1 MYLADDLCFFT
12 KDEQRYF
19 TTMTKTFC
27 FLQVL
32 FILLCLFWTVQVKA
46 DEQFSASVDKI
57 KAAYL
62 IHLSEFTTWPDE
74 KLHSPMFSI
83 CISADSD
90 LKQFLE
96 EIEGRLVKNKPL
108 KIQQI
113 SSVNQLTSCD
123 VLYVDAVSKKIFE
136 QDTIKAEPI
145 LTVSSE
151 ADFLEEGGV
160 IQYYSDKDKVKM
172 RVNLKAL
179 TKSKL
184 VISSKLLRL
193 MDSSF

>member
-1 MYLADDLCFFT
+1 
-12 KDEQRYF
+12 
-19 TTMTKTFC
+19 MTRTFC
-27 FLQVL
+27 FLQ
-32 FILLCLFWTVQVKA
+32 ILSILYCLFLTPPVNA
-46 DEQFSASVDKI
+46 DEQVSASMDKI

-74 KLHSPMFSI
+74 KLRLPVFSI
-83 CISADSD
+83 CISTDSD
-90 LKQFLE
+90 LKQSLE

-113 SSVNQLTSCD
+113 ASANQLNTCD
-123 VLYVDAVSKKIFE
+123 ILYVDAVSKKFFE
-136 QDTIKAEPI
+136 QNVTKPESM

-151 ADFLEEGGV
+151 ANFLEEGGV
-160 IQYYSDKDKVKM
+160 IQYYPDKDKVKM